1 MKAYLAKE
9 APTCG
14 YWIFW
19 PMLPSA
25 PCTSSCWRQISASQ
39 MKVEFILSCLIT
51 EFLGHL
57 IPAVFEGFTEC
68 DDLRS
73 IWEYVVAGSMSTPP
87 PLPRSPPPTVR
98 NKTGVITKIRFET
111 YFGSAFDAFRDRV
124 GGWLNSE
131 SQVRLHRFLAPAL
144 RSDLVAQLALKVENQ
159 KAAKAD
165 KASVVGMAF
174 SLLTQS
180 FATVPT
186 CPMPGEHLV
195 RHWQQHR

>member
-25 PCTSSCWRQISASQ
+25 PCTTSCWRQISASQ

-57 IPAVFEGFTEC
+57 IPAVFEGFTESG
-68 DDLRS
+68 DLRS

-87 PLPRSPPPTVR
+87 PPATLPTSNCKKQNWCYHR
-98 NKTGVITKIRFET
+98 NLRHKI
-111 YFGSAFDAFRDRV
+111 
-124 GGWLNSE
+124 
-131 SQVRLHRFLAPAL
+131 
-144 RSDLVAQLALKVENQ
+144 
-159 KAAKAD
+159 
-165 KASVVGMAF
+165 
-174 SLLTQS
+174 
-180 FATVPT
+180 
-186 CPMPGEHLV
+186 
-195 RHWQQHR
+195 